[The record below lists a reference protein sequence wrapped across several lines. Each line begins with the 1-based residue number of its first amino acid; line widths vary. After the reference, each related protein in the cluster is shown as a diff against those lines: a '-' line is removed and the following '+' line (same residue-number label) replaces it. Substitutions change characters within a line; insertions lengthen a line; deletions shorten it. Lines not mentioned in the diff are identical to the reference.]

1 MPGPSSEIKTV
12 RAVERAVDVLMCFT
26 RDRPTLSVTDLQ
38 RTLALSRPTLYRLL
52 QTLEGKGLIRSFGDP
67 QRFQL
72 AHGAIEIGNA
82 ALAPIDVAQ
91 VGQRHLRALWEAT
104 DETVALMVPVTGGVK
119 VCVEEIQSRQPLVF
133 TRGAGFTEPTTVGA
147 SGKVM
152 LAFMAADKTEAAL
165 RDLADGREREALRDE
180 LAEVRRNG
188 FCISTGEIIGGAVA
202 IAAPVFD
209 RDGGVAGSICV
220 FGPEARLTGAHRDR
234 CVAEVVAAARR
245 ISDAMGYRSAAADDM
260 LGAAE

>member
-1 MPGPSSEIKTV
+1 MAGSEGEIKTV

-26 RDRPTLSVTDLQ
+26 QDRHTLSVTDLQ
-38 RTLALSRPTLYRLL
+38 RSLSLSRPTLYRLL

-72 AHGAIEIGNA
+72 AHGAIELGNA
-82 ALAPIDVAQ
+82 ALAPIDVAR

-104 DETVALMVPVTGGVK
+104 DETVALMVPVAGGVK

-133 TRGAGFTEPTTVGA
+133 QRGAGFTEPMTVGA
-147 SGKVM
+147 SGKAM
-152 LAFMAADKTEAAL
+152 LAFMGEDRVEEAL
-165 RDLADGREREALRDE
+165 RDLDGPADREALRME
-180 LAEVRRNG
+180 LADVRRNG
-188 FCISTGEIIGGAVA
+188 FRISTGEIIDGAVA

-209 RDGGVAGSICV
+209 RDGGVAGSVCV
-220 FGPEARLTGAHRDR
+220 FGPEVRLTGAQRDR
-234 CVAEVVAAARR
+234 CVAEVVATGRR
-245 ISDAMGYRSAAADDM
+245 ISEAMGYRPAPGADM